1 MQKIIAILNSKG
13 GVGKSTTSESV
24 CFTLASQGIKFKLIE
39 IDLANESHDMS
50 YSLIFK
56 DNIEQI
62 RDVTDTSILNKLIK
76 ANLENEIVT
85 VLDIGSGADTLQ
97 AIEQFQK
104 VAFIQIKYIIP
115 LDSSLRNL
123 KNAKQTIDRI
133 GENQDVSFVL
143 NKVFE
148 NSKMK
153 EQFLFFFGSKK
164 MKISSFQEKYP
175 NFKFASIPYSNF
187 FELASV
193 DNYSI
198 ADMAQI
204 SREVSMEDA
213 VTAYQKEY
221 LVDKNDEQ
229 EFDRRITNYLKSQD
243 ARVVVDAT
251 ISSLSSILDIDTK
264 SSKVQ

>member
-24 CFTLASQGIKFKLIE
+24 CFTLASHGIKFKLIE

-50 YSLIFK
+50 DSLIFK
-56 DNIEQI
+56 DNIEQV
-62 RDVTDTSILNKLIK
+62 RDVKDTSILNKLIR
-76 ANLENEIVT
+76 ANIDNEVIT
-85 VLDIGSGADTLQ
+85 VLDIGSGADTLE

-104 VAFIQIKYIIP
+104 VSYIQIKYIIP
-115 LDSSLRNL
+115 IDSSLRNL
-123 KNAKQTIDRI
+123 KNAKQTIEKI
-133 GENQDVSFVL
+133 GENQNISFVL
-143 NKVFE
+143 NKVFDA
-148 NSKMK
+148 SKIQ

-164 MKISSFQEKYP
+164 MKISSFKDKYP
-175 NFKFASIPYSNF
+175 SFKFASIPYSNF

-193 DNYSI
+193 DSYSI

-213 VTAYQKEY
+213 VTVYQKEY

-229 EFDRRITNYLKSQD
+229 EFDRRITNYLKSQE
-243 ARVVVDAT
+243 ARVIVDTTVA
-251 ISSLSSILDIDTK
+251 SLSSILID
-264 SSKVQ
+264 